1 MVIELPKIEL
11 PKIGDKIPVEKFFVS
26 KCNVRA
32 DEEFGDTNPDE
43 LLTAHFSHSDI
54 VQPFTAR
61 PEGDG
66 FGVFIGRRRF
76 LGKKRSGAKFFVV
89 GKDCLIKEM
98 SDEEAL
104 DSSLREN
111 LQVFQEDL
119 NPISRAIALSK
130 ILSRKTTG
138 LRGLART
145 WKIQASTLSEWL
157 KVLELSPKMQDALAK
172 GLLLYSD
179 ARQIL
184 RMGLGNELQDKLA
197 EILETDGL
205 EAFKNELAR
214 IPTGKMKRG
223 IPKDVYFILR
233 TTFDRR
239 YKPDLELWEKI
250 QKRAKQKN
258 MKEDQYIK
266 WFLRENL

>member
-1 MVIELPKIEL
+1 MIELS
-11 PKIGDKIPVEKFFVS
+11 KIGDKIPVEKFFVS
-26 KCNVRA
+26 KWNVRA
-32 DEEFGDTNPDE
+32 DEEFGDKDSDV
-43 LLTAHFSHSDI
+43 LLTKHLSHADI

-61 PEGDG
+61 PEDDG
-66 FGVFIGRRRF
+66 YGVIIGRRRF
-76 LGKKRSGAKFFVV
+76 LAKKESGVKTFVI

-104 DSSLREN
+104 DCSLREN
-111 LQVFQEDL
+111 LQVFQDDL

-138 LRGLART
+138 LRGLARV
-145 WKIQASTLSEWL
+145 WRMQPSTLSEWL
-157 KVLELSPKMQDALAK
+157 KVLELSPKMQDALTK

-184 RMGLGNELQDKLA
+184 RMGLGTELQDKLA

-205 EAFKNELAR
+205 EAFKNEVAR

-223 IPKDVYFILR
+223 IPKDIYIILR

-239 YKPDLELWEKI
+239 YKPDIALYEKI
-250 QKRAKQKN
+250 SKLAETKK
-258 MKEDQYIK
+258 MKVDEYTK
-266 WFLRENL
+266 WVLSEHVKSLS

>member
-1 MVIELPKIEL
+1 VIEL

-26 KCNVRA
+26 KWNVRA
-32 DEEFGDTNPDE
+32 DEEFGNKDPDV
-43 LLTAHFSHSDI
+43 LLTKHLSHADI

-61 PEGDG
+61 VEGDG
-66 FGVFIGRRRF
+66 YGVIIGRRRF
-76 LGKKRSGAKFFVV
+76 LAKKQSGVKTFVV

-111 LQVFQEDL
+111 LQIFQEDL
-119 NPISRAIALSK
+119 NPISRAKALNN
-130 ILSRKTTG
+130 ILTRRTGG
-138 LRGLART
+138 LRNLARA
-145 WKIQASTLSEWL
+145 WRIQPSTLSEWL
-157 KVLELSPKMQDALAK
+157 KVLELSPKMQDALAE

-184 RMGLGNELQDKLA
+184 RMGLGTELQNKLA
-197 EILETDGL
+197 EILEKDGL

-223 IPKDVYFILR
+223 IPKDIYIILR

-239 YKPDLELWEKI
+239 YKPDIALYEKLS
-250 QKRAKQKN
+250 KLAETKK
-258 MKEDQYIK
+258 MKVDEYTK
-266 WFLRENL
+266 WVLSEHVKSLA